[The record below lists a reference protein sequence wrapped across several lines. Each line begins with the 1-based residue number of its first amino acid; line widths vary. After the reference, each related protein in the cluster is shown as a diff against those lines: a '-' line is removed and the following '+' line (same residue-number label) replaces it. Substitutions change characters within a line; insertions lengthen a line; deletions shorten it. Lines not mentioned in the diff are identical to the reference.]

1 MNRMKQKSYTLLATA
16 LFLGAIPAARAH
28 PGLES
33 AAGFAGGL
41 AHPFTGW
48 DHILAM
54 IAVGFWAAQ
63 LRATRLLPAA
73 FLAAMALGALAGRWI
88 GPVPGV
94 EKATAASVLV
104 LGLLIALQVR
114 VPRTAGAAWVGAFA
128 MFHGAA
134 HGAEAHASP
143 GALLYGCGFLAA
155 TAVLLA
161 SGVAAGN
168 LAARLPARASRAPGW
183 VVAAAGLVLLVMA
196 AGITS

>member
-1 MNRMKQKSYTLLATA
+1 MKSKSYALLAAA

-28 PGLES
+28 PGLET

-54 IAVGFWAAQ
+54 VAVGFWAAQ

-73 FLAAMALGALAGRWI
+73 FLAAMALGAVAGHWM

-94 EKATAASVLV
+94 EQAIAASVLV
-104 LGLLIALQVR
+104 LGLLIARQVR
-114 VPRTAGAAWVGAFA
+114 VPRAAGAALVGAFA
-128 MFHGAA
+128 IFHGAA
-134 HGAEAHASP
+134 HGAEMHASA
-143 GALLYGCGFLAA
+143 GSLAYGFGFVAA
-155 TAVLLA
+155 TAILLA
-161 SGVAAGN
+161 AGVAAGS

-183 VVAAAGLVLLVMA
+183 AVAAAGLVLLVMA
-196 AGITS
+196 AGVRL